1 MFETRVKDFYTA
13 TVRDEWKRLV
23 KDAYHRLE
31 FETSLHFM
39 EKYLPGQGLVLD
51 AGGGPGRYTMELAQ
65 QGYQLVLL
73 DMTPANLEF
82 AKRQMRR
89 KKLQANI
96 QDFVEA
102 SIVDLSQFPDQSFD
116 AVICLGGPLSHI
128 LDAGQRALAI
138 SELIRVARIGAPVF
152 VSVIGRLSLLVS
164 ELVHFQHEI
173 EMPLFTQIRDGGDYE
188 GASGF
193 TACHFF
199 LPEEFRDAFELPGVD
214 ILEMVGL
221 EGIGTHHVRQI
232 NMLARHPERW
242 KIWWETHLQTCTHP
256 SVVGISEH
264 MLVVCRKRSSMQS

>member
-23 KDAYHRLE
+23 QDAYHRLE
-31 FETSLHFM
+31 FETSLHFL

-65 QGYQLVLL
+65 QGYQMVLL
-73 DMTPANLEF
+73 DMTPANLLF

-96 QDFVEA
+96 QEFVEA
-102 SIVDLSQFPDQSFD
+102 SIVDLSQFPDESFD

-128 LDAGQRALAI
+128 LDANQRTQAV
-138 SELIRVARIGAPVF
+138 SELLRVARKDAPVC
-152 VSVIGRLSLLVS
+152 VSVIGRLSLLIS
-164 ELVHFQHEI
+164 ELIFFQHEI
-173 EMPLFTQIRDGGDYE
+173 EMPLFTQIRDSGDYE
-188 GASGF
+188 GDSGF

-199 LPEEFRDAFELPGVD
+199 LPEEFRAAFELPNLE
-214 ILEMVGL
+214 ILEMAGL
-221 EGIGTHHVRQI
+221 EGISTHHSRQL
-232 NMLARHPERW
+232 NLLAKNPERW
-242 KIWWETHLQTCTHP
+242 KIWLETHLQTCTHP

-264 MLVVCRKRSSMQS
+264 MLIVCRKYAS